1 MHPEPPAPGP
11 SGVFDSAAALR
22 LALRRLTILGGALIA
37 LMAGFRLAFA
47 IRYAPAE
54 VWREFSG
61 ALPKAFAVGLLHDLR
76 IVLLLLLPP
85 VLSLLWMRDAGR
97 PRWERWLRWV
107 RVWCFVGILLLVTI
121 LIADFIFYSYFLSHF
136 SVLAWGFFED
146 DLRAVAIGAWKTYPI
161 PLYLGLIAAFAWLL
175 RRILRRTW
183 SLERVLKPRKE
194 RAAALGVESRLN
206 LQLTLH
212 VVATV
217 LLLTWSFSPSL
228 ARIAANLPSSGFVHQ
243 LPPNGVE
250 KFASAVWMRVTE
262 QPFSMAERFGYAD
275 RRGEALRDF
284 TGLEIADRAGASVLD
299 LLPPQPMLPRPRV
312 ASPPHV
318 VLVVMESFATH
329 LLRWQ
334 GEDFD
339 LLGPLA
345 PYWEEG
351 WVFPRFLPSD
361 MGSAGSIVSLT
372 VNLPY
377 RPGTKHL
384 SQSERI
390 AGALPTSS
398 ALAFAQ
404 HGYEARFLYGGPLD
418 WRDLGEFLPRQGF
431 IEVAGQDEILAE
443 QRLQASAAGEWGVW
457 DEHLFAAAAR
467 RLRDAQKPQ
476 FIILFTTTNHPPHEL
491 PAGASLA
498 ELRAPEELV
507 RRTGGLNELQQKQIR
522 TYQYAC
528 HQFGGFLQQ
537 LQQEGLL
544 ERTIVAATGDHT
556 IGMGIPFPSREVLLE
571 RAVPLLLL
579 APEAIRA
586 QFQPDLTRP
595 GSHQDVIP
603 TLLHLSGNGDGSFR
617 GIGGSL
623 LDESHFAYGYNPGGL
638 LIGEEAV
645 LLEFDVGLGTM
656 RWSDS
661 GVSVMPCEDTPTHR
675 ALLLRCRAGLALTD
689 WILSEAAPGPPE
701 QVFAE

>member
-1 MHPEPPAPGP
+1 MHLEPPAPGP
-11 SGVFDSAAALR
+11 PAAFEPAAALR
-22 LALRRLTILGGALIA
+22 AALRRLTLLGGALIA

-61 ALPKAFAVGLLHDLR
+61 ALPKAFAVGLLHDQR
-76 IVLLLLLPP
+76 IVLLFLLPP
-85 VLSLLWMRDAGR
+85 MLSLLWMREAGR
-97 PRWERWLRWV
+97 ARWERWLRWA
-107 RVWCFVGILLLVTI
+107 RAWCLVGILLLVTI
-121 LIADFIFYSYFLSHF
+121 LIADFVFYSYFLSHF
-136 SVLAWGFFED
+136 SVLAWGFIED
-146 DLRAVAIGAWKTYPI
+146 DLRAVAVGAWKTYPI

-175 RRILRRTW
+175 TRILRRTW
-183 SLERVLKPRKE
+183 SVEGVLNPRTP
-194 RAAALGVESRLN
+194 RAAALGAESRLN
-206 LQLTLH
+206 VQLTLH
-212 VVATV
+212 VLATV
-217 LLLTWSFSPSL
+217 VLLTWSFSPSP
-228 ARIAANLPSSGFVHQ
+228 ARMAANLPSSGFMHQ

-250 KFASAVWMRVTE
+250 KLANAVWLRMTE

-275 RRGEALRDF
+275 RRADALRDF
-284 TGLEIADRAGASVLD
+284 SGLQIEDRAEAAVLD
-299 LLPPQPMLPRPRV
+299 LLPPQPMLPRPHV
-312 ASPPHV
+312 ATPPHV

-334 GEDFD
+334 SEDFD

-345 PYWEEG
+345 PYWATG

-398 ALAFAQ
+398 ALAFAR

-443 QRLQASAAGEWGVW
+443 RNLQATAAGEWGVW

-467 RLRDAQKPQ
+467 RLREAQKPQ
-476 FIILFTTTNHPPHEL
+476 FLILFTTTNHPPHEL
-491 PAGASLA
+491 PAAVQLPA
-498 ELRAPEELV
+498 LEAPPEL
-507 RRTGGLNELQQKQIR
+507 LQRVGKLSEVQHKQIR

-528 HQFGGFLQQ
+528 HEFGGFLRQ
-537 LQQEGLL
+537 LEEEGLL
-544 ERTIVAATGDHT
+544 ERTVVAATGDHT
-556 IGMGIPFPSREVLLE
+556 IGMGIPFPSQEVLLE

-586 QFQPDLTRP
+586 QFQPDLKRP

-603 TLLHLSGNGDGSFR
+603 TLLHVSGNGDGSFR

-623 LDESHFAYGYNPGGL
+623 LDQAHFAYGYNPGGL
-638 LIGEEAV
+638 LISEEAI
-645 LLEFDVGLGTM
+645 LLEFDSCLGAM

-661 GVSVMPCEDTPTHR
+661 GIGVLPCEETSAHR
-675 ALLLRCRAGLALTD
+675 DLLLRCRAGLALTD
-689 WILSEAAPGPPE
+689 WILSEAAPLPLE
-701 QVFAE
+701 QAFAE